1 MRVTN
6 TSTYRNYTSSIN
18 NVHANLNKSLNKI
31 SSGKQYETAAESPL
45 SYYRGK
51 EIDNQY
57 LEALS
62 KVTLLTDV
70 QSRLEQQE
78 KGAYDIQQLLKKAKN
93 DVVLKARTATTDI
106 TARDTL
112 QSDLIQK
119 AQSMVNDLRTQ
130 YQDYYVFGGNDTST
144 PPFSLDTSDPANI
157 SLTFSHK
164 FPGEADATDFK
175 MTLTEQG
182 DGSYLFELED
192 STQTEKLVQAMAEQG
207 YMDLGYG
214 DIRSRDTLLDTYTGG
229 MNVLTGLNSDTVK
242 SRYYDADGNFLA
254 SPTTPLDPNYP
265 TTEQEIMKRLTDG
278 PLGTVAQAVTALEKY
293 FDEGDPDVLD
303 DHLERLISDM
313 TEAEH
318 VVSTVYS
325 DLGNK
330 YKTLDNTEER
340 LNTLT
345 DSLKVQYK
353 DIVGADPYES
363 ILEMYNNQYAYNAAL
378 QVGSN
383 LMQSSLFDFV
393 R

>member
-31 SSGKQYETAAESPL
+31 SSGRQYETAAESPL

-51 EIDNQY
+51 EIDDQY
-57 LEALS
+57 LDALGR
-62 KVTLLTDV
+62 VTLLTDV
-70 QSRLEQQE
+70 QARLEQQE
-78 KGAYDIQQLLKKAKN
+78 KGAYDIQQLLKQSKN
-93 DVVLKARTATTDI
+93 DVVLKARTATTDA

-112 QSDLIQK
+112 KSDLLQK
-119 AQSMVNDLRTQ
+119 GQTMVNDLRSQ
-130 YQDYYVFGGNDTST
+130 YQDFYVYGGNDVST
-144 PPFSLDTSDPANI
+144 PPFSLSADGTE
-157 SLTFSHK
+157 LTFSHK
-164 FPGEADATDFK
+164 FPGEANVTNFK
-175 MTLTEQG
+175 MKLKPDGNNGYAFELTEG
-182 DGSYLFELED
+182 DIN
-192 STQTEKLVQAMAEQG
+192 KLVQAMSEHG

-214 DIRSRDTLLDTYTGG
+214 DIRSRDTLLDTFTGG
-229 MNVLTGLNSDTVK
+229 MNVLTGMNSDTVQ
-242 SRYYDADGNFLA
+242 SLY
-254 SPTTPLDPNYP
+254 PLDATGNLTNP
-265 TTEQEIMKRLTDG
+265 TAAQDDIMKRLTDG
-278 PLGTVAQAVTALEKY
+278 PLGTVLQGVASLNQYAE
-293 FDEGDPDVLD
+293 DGDPDVLD
-303 DHLERLISDM
+303 DQLEKLIGDM

-318 VVSTVYS
+318 TISTVYS

-330 YKTLDNTEER
+330 YKTLETTEDR

>member
-31 SSGKQYETAAESPL
+31 SSGRQYETAAESPL

-70 QSRLEQQE
+70 RSRLEQQE
-78 KGAYDIQQLLKKAKN
+78 KGAYDIQQLLKQSKN

-119 AQSMVNDLRTQ
+119 AQSMINDLRTQ

-144 PPFSLDTSDPANI
+144 PPFSLDTSDPSKI

-164 FPGEADATDFK
+164 FPGEANATDFK
-175 MTLTEQG
+175 MTLEPEG
-182 DGSYLFELED
+182 DGYLFKLED
-192 STQTEKLVQAMAEQG
+192 PSQTEKLVQAMAEQG

-214 DIRSRDTLLDTYTGG
+214 DIRSRDTLMDTYTGG
-229 MNVLTGLNSDTVK
+229 MNVLTGMNSDMIK
-242 SRYYDADGNFLA
+242 SLYYDADGKFTGGTA
-254 SPTTPLDPNYP
+254 AGD
-265 TTEQEIMKRLTDG
+265 EIMKRLTDG
-278 PLGTVAQAVTALEKY
+278 PLGTVAQAISALEKY
-293 FDEGDPDVLD
+293 FDEGDPDLLD
-303 DHLERLISDM
+303 DQLERLISDM

-318 VVSTVYS
+318 TVSTVYS

-330 YKTLDNTEER
+330 YKTLENTEDR

-363 ILEMYNNQYAYNAAL
+363 IYEMYNNQYAYNAAL